1 MNWTTELGAGGSVAG
16 STAESRSGGSAAAGV
31 RRGEDKRGSFGFSA
45 GYVAMRAPPSFPS
58 SSRIYLSVVLVR
70 PQAEESKFSVVPPA
84 VGEPAQAH
92 EVLGTR
98 LHGETT
104 SRRGSRKHWGSV
116 GLLTGDP
123 HGAAAAGGVGV
134 EEPLG
139 CRRSGCGG
147 PLGAATADG
156 NARDGGGGASEIP
169 SEPGAAGMGEL
180 LGAASAVAFRMDL
193 AGPPLVPPPAGST
206 SLPRGLGTQMVEA
219 AADATRRTAA
229 AATRRQGGGSWTWR
243 EISLDGLNS
252 QLSGSS

>member
-1 MNWTTELGAGGSVAG
+1 MAG
-16 STAESRSGGSAAAGV
+16 STAESRSGGSAAAGA

-45 GYVAMRAPPSFPS
+45 GYVAARAPPSFPS
-58 SSRIYLSVVLVR
+58 SSRICLSVVLVR

-116 GLLTGDP
+116 GLLTEDP

-147 PLGAATADG
+147 PLGAATAT
-156 NARDGGGGASEIP
+156 
-169 SEPGAAGMGEL
+169 
-180 LGAASAVAFRMDL
+180 LG
-193 AGPPLVPPPAGST
+193 
-206 SLPRGLGTQMVEA
+206 
-219 AADATRRTAA
+219 TAA
-229 AATRRQGGGSWTWR
+229 AGRRRSPRSPAPRVWASSSGQRRRWR
-243 EISLDGLNS
+243 SEWISPARL
-252 QLSGSS
+252 LSLHRQALHLFQEDWEPRWSRRRRRRHDAKEAEVGRRTFKQPG

>member
-16 STAESRSGGSAAAGV
+16 STAESRSGGSTAAGA
-31 RRGEDKRGSFGFSA
+31 RHGEDKWGSFGFSV
-45 GYVAMRAPPSFPS
+45 GYVAARAPPSFPS
-58 SSRIYLSVVLVR
+58 SSRICLSVVLVR

-92 EVLGTR
+92 KVLGTR
-98 LHGETT
+98 R
-104 SRRGSRKHWGSV
+104 RRGSRKHWGSV
-116 GLLTGDP
+116 GLVTGDP

-169 SEPGAAGMGEL
+169 SEPGAVGMGEL
-180 LGAASAVAFRMDL
+180 LGAASAVAF
-193 AGPPLVPPPAGST
+193 
-206 SLPRGLGTQMVEA
+206 
-219 AADATRRTAA
+219 
-229 AATRRQGGGSWTWR
+229 
-243 EISLDGLNS
+243 
-252 QLSGSS
+252 